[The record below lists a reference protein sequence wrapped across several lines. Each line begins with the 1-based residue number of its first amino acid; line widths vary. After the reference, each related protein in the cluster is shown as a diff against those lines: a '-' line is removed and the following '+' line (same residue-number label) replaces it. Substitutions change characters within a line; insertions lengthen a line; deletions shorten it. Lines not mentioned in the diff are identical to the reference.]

1 LGGAGTNA
9 SVFVRIHDNDDKTSD
24 PIQLKHS
31 LNHKNKFE
39 RNQTGKNAFVLTIE
53 SFSSL

>member
-39 RNQTGKNAFVLTIE
+39 RNQTGKNAFV
-53 SFSSL
+53 